1 MRKEI
6 HMEIVKEK
14 WSSNVSTVTLG
25 ATSEECGTRSYRTV
39 VGGMSSLP
47 FLSFEG
53 TLPCRPALALEVLD
67 RVPEDYPEA
76 LRRVYGDALQ
86 NPGKWAQMCVNK
98 FGAELIS
105 LRLFSTHPDEGDTGP
120 EEAVKAVRSVLDSTG
135 APLIIIG
142 SGMAEKDNLIM
153 PAVSREARGEACL
166 LGTAVQENYRTIV
179 SSALEDGHSVIAE
192 SPIDINIA
200 KQLNIMMHEMGL
212 PLERIVMYP
221 TTGALG
227 YGLEYAYSI
236 MERSRIAAL
245 SGDGILG
252 VPMICYAG
260 AESWKVKESRTE
272 NASWGDHIQRG
283 IAWEVTTAGAFL
295 HAGSDILILYHPEA
309 LSVVKRM
316 ASSLI
321 QA

>member
-1 MRKEI
+1 
-6 HMEIVKEK
+6 MEIVKEK
-14 WSSNVSTVTLG
+14 WSSTVSTVILG
-25 ATSEECGTRSYRTV
+25 ATGEEGGTRSHRTV
-39 VGGMSSLP
+39 AGGMQSLP

-53 TLPCRPALALEVLD
+53 TIPHRPVFALEVLD
-67 RVPEDYPEA
+67 RVPADYPET
-76 LRRVYGDALQ
+76 LRQVYGDALFD
-86 NPGKWAQMCVNK
+86 PGKWAEMCVNR
-98 FGAELIS
+98 FGADLIS
-105 LRLFSTHPDEGDTGP
+105 LRLLSTHPDEGDTGP
-120 EEAVKAVRSVLDSTG
+120 EEAIKAVRSVLDSTG

-142 SGMAEKDNLIM
+142 SGMAEKDNIVM

-252 VPMICYAG
+252 VPMLCYAG

-272 NASWGDHIQRG
+272 NGAWGDHILRG
-283 IAWEVTTAGAFL
+283 VAWEVNTAGAFL
-295 HAGSDILILYHPEA
+295 HAGSDILILYHPET
-309 LSVVKRM
+309 LSVMKRM
-316 ASSLI
+316 ASSLL

>member
-1 MRKEI
+1 
-6 HMEIVKEK
+6 MEIVKEK
-14 WSSNVSTVTLG
+14 WSSTVNTVTIG
-25 ATSEECGTRSYRTV
+25 ATKEDGGTRSHRTV
-39 VGGMSSLP
+39 VGGMSALP

-53 TLPCRPALALEVLD
+53 SIPHRPAFALEVLD

-76 LRRVYGDALQ
+76 LRRVYGDVIES
-86 NPGKWAQMCVNK
+86 PGRWAEMCVQK
-98 FGAELIS
+98 FGADLIS
-105 LRLFSTHPDEGDTGP
+105 LRLLSTHPDEGDTGP
-120 EEAVKAVRSVLDSTG
+120 EEAVKAVRSVIDSTG
-135 APLIIIG
+135 APVIVIG
-142 SGMAEKDNLIM
+142 SGMAEKDNAVM
-153 PAVSREARGEACL
+153 PAVSRAARGEACL
-166 LGTAVQENYRTIV
+166 LGAAVQENYRTLV
-179 SSALEDGHSVIAE
+179 ASALEDGHSVIAE

-212 PLERIVMYP
+212 PLDRIVMYP

-272 NASWGDHIQRG
+272 NASWGDRFLRG
-283 IAWEVTTAGAFL
+283 VAWEVSTAGAFL

-309 LSVVKRM
+309 LSVVKGM
-316 ASSLI
+316 TSSLS